1 GPVASELAPA
11 ALLPGDCLHQ
21 IAEEVVE
28 ALADGFSVERS
39 FGGERE
45 EAVDYLPVGRELVHR
60 GDPPVEPLREVAP
73 LVGVVRVRGAGRPR
87 RAPSGGGGGGGSQ
100 SSQERGAVA
109 GFRRSRRGGPSG
121 SLIRNSS

>member
-1 GPVASELAPA
+1 PA
-11 ALLPGDCLHQ
+11 ALLPGDCFHQ

-45 EAVDYLPVGRELVHR
+45 EAVDYLPIGNELAHR

-73 LVGVVRVRGAGRPR
+73 LVGVVRVRGAGREPVQPG
-87 RAPSGGGGGGGSQ
+87 AGGGAGASPA
-100 SSQERGAVA
+100 RG
-109 GFRRSRRGGPSG
+109 GGPSG
-121 SLIRNSS
+121 APAGAAAAARRGP